1 MIRWQPLKLGGKSS
15 DTKVTK
21 VLVSQVGRGWPWLA
35 IGQMLLILIHHI
47 TTPPDIDTDTS
58 LSSIGYSSYNR
69 WDHKLALRCN
79 TPVEM
84 KPLWPTEQ
92 HQKMKRFK
100 RMKPNKHQDVSI
112 AMLVNTYW
120 SVIFIPRG

>member
-58 LSSIGYSSYNR
+58 LSSVGFSSYNR
-69 WDHKLALRCN
+69 SDGIKLPSGHCSSLDFHN
-79 TPVEM
+79 HD
-84 KPLWPTEQ
+84 KY
-92 HQKMKRFK
+92 
-100 RMKPNKHQDVSI
+100 D
-112 AMLVNTYW
+112 
-120 SVIFIPRG
+120 